1 MVVTLA
7 QVSAD
12 CGEIFDA
19 VDGGTTA
26 VNAII
31 TRGEENVKLSTGTT
45 TGYDAITRPLIDAM
59 ITNQVMG
66 GVDSINKTIG
76 TLSVGDKDMK
86 SMQRFFFN
94 EAQKAAVRKG
104 YSLDG
109 LQILFTD
116 SEQ

>member
-7 QVSAD
+7 QLSAD
-12 CGEIFDA
+12 TGEIYDA
-19 VDGGTTA
+19 LDGGTTA
-26 VNAII
+26 ATAILE
-31 TRGEENVKLSTGTT
+31 RAQENVKLSTGTT
-45 TGYDAITRPLIDAM
+45 TGFDAITRPLADAM

-86 SMQRFFFN
+86 SMQKFFFN
-94 EAQKAAVRKG
+94 EAKKAAVRKG
-104 YSLDG
+104 FSLDG